1 MNNAKEIIA
10 RIKELK
16 SLPTNTA
23 VAQYLGVSYN
33 TLNTWLKRK
42 KIPDSIIKKVVQ
54 DEQISYDWL
63 LENKKDAHNE
73 DKNTVHIPMLELN
86 AGAGEG
92 VYNYEPQQTLISLN
106 TTLFPAINQK
116 SVAIQIV
123 GDSMEPELL
132 DGDYI
137 IITSIEPG
145 RISEDGVYAIRI
157 DGMVKVKALQFKLD
171 GTVKII
177 SYNKN
182 YETEVYDPKTSQLDF
197 EILGRKELR
206 ITRR

>member
-63 LENKKDAHNE
+63 LENKKDGHNE
-73 DKNTVHIPMLELN
+73 DNNTVHIPMLELN

-92 VYNYEPQQTLISLN
+92 IYNYEPKQTLISLN
-106 TTLFPAINQK
+106 TILFPSINQK

-145 RISEDGVYAIRI
+145 RITEDGVYAIRI

-171 GTVKII
+171 GTIKII

-182 YETEVYDPKTSQLDF
+182 YETEIYDPKNSQLDF

>member
-1 MNNAKEIIA
+1 M
-10 RIKELK
+10 
-16 SLPTNTA
+16 
-23 VAQYLGVSYN
+23 
-33 TLNTWLKRK
+33 
-42 KIPDSIIKKVVQ
+42 
-54 DEQISYDWL
+54 